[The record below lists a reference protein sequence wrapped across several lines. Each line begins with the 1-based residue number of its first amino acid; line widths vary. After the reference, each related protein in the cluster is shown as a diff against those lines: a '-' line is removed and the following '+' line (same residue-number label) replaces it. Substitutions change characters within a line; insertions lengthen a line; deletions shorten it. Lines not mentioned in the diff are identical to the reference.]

1 MVQIHKEFTDSQVKE
16 LVERYLRKEIERKYI
31 QEFLCIE
38 KTRFFALIKEYR
50 KDPNNFSIQY
60 TRNTKTRKISE
71 SIEHNIIKEL
81 RIEKDMI
88 ENMEIPL
95 RYYNYSYIKDLLETK
110 YNQKVS
116 LPTIIDRAKKND
128 FYLKGKP
135 RKASHDREVVTNY
148 IGEIIQHDSS
158 HHLFSPPAK
167 EKWYLITSLDD
178 FSRFILYATL
188 LKKETSW
195 AHILALQT
203 VILKYGSPFL
213 FYVDSHS
220 IFRFVQGR
228 DSVWRKHYT
237 LTDEA
242 DPQWKQ
248 VMGDCNIK
256 VTYALSPQAK
266 GKIERPYGWLQDRV
280 IRTCVR
286 DNVTEIRQA
295 QGVLNYEVH
304 RYNYKQV
311 HSTTQEVPYF
321 RFQRALKEKRS
332 LFREFKVRP
341 PFQSVKDI
349 FCLRINR
356 TIDPYRQI
364 SINNLQLKVNNA
376 TPRKMVTLRIY
387 PLSNDISEVRFW
399 CDDNLIDVQKKVDSI
414 ISDIALKELPTCQ
427 CYMRGRSC

>member
-1 MVQIHKEFTDSQVKE
+1 MVQIHKEFIDSQVKE
-16 LVERYLRKEIERKYI
+16 LIERYLKNEIERKYI
-31 QEFLCIE
+31 QEVLGIG
-38 KTRFFALIKEYR
+38 KTRFFALIKDYR
-50 KDPNNFSIQY
+50 KNPNEFSIQY
-60 TRNTKTRKISE
+60 RRKIKTRKILE

-81 RIEKDMI
+81 QIEKKLIQDKD
-88 ENMEIPL
+88 IPL
-95 RYYNYSYIKDLLETK
+95 RYYNYSYVKDLLETK

-116 LPTIIDRAKKND
+116 LPTIIDRAKKNE
-128 FYLKGKP
+128 FYLKRKP
-135 RKASHDREVVTNY
+135 RKASHDREVLTNY

-158 HHLFSPPAK
+158 YHLWSPPAK

-178 FSRFILYATL
+178 FSRFILYATFL
-188 LKKETSW
+188 RKETSW

-203 VILKYGSPFL
+203 VVLKYGSPFL
-213 FYVDSHS
+213 YYVDSHS

-286 DNVTEIRQA
+286 DNVTDIGQA
-295 QGVLNYEVH
+295 QRVLNHEVH

-321 RFQRALKEKRS
+321 RFQRALEEKRS
-332 LFREFKVRP
+332 LFREFRVRP

-349 FCLRINR
+349 FCLRVNR
-356 TIDPYRQI
+356 TIDPYRRI

-376 TPRKMVTLRIY
+376 TPKKIVTLRIY

-399 CDDNLIDVQKKVDSI
+399 CDDNLIDIQRVKN
-414 ISDIALKELPTCQ
+414 SDLK
-427 CYMRGRSC
+427 GVHF